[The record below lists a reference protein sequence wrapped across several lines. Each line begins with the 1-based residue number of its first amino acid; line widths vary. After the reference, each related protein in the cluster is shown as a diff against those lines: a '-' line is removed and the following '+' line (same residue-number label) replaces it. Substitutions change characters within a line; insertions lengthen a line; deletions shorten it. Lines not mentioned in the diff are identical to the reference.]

1 METKDIINE
10 FLNNKN
16 EENAKGMKAYLKDNF
31 EFLGVKT
38 PLRKQLSKE
47 FLKEKSKETFI
58 DEALVRELWAN
69 EYREMQ
75 YIAIDYLI
83 KQKKNLQREHIA
95 LIKDLIVT
103 KSWWDSVDLI
113 ASHLAGELGR
123 KYPELIEEYFLPWSE
138 SENMWL
144 RRTAILYQLKYKENT
159 NTDFLKQVIKVNLHQ
174 EEFFIRKAIGWSLR
188 EYSKSNQEW
197 VREFIANN
205 KLSKL
210 SEKEASKYL

>member
-69 EYREMQ
+69 EYRERQ

-83 KQKKNLQREHIA
+83 KQKKKLQREHIA

>member
-10 FLNNKN
+10 ILNNRN
-16 EENAKGMKAYLKDNF
+16 EENAKAMKAYLKDNF

-38 PLRKQLSKE
+38 PIRRQLSKE
-47 FLKEKSKETFI
+47 FLKEKSKEAYI
-58 DEALVRELWAN
+58 DEALVKELWAN
-69 EYREMQ
+69 EYREIQ

-83 KQKKNLQREHIA
+83 KQKKKLQREHIA
-95 LIKDLIVT
+95 LIKDLIIT

-123 KYPELIEEYFLPWSE
+123 KYPDLIEEYFLPWSE
-138 SENMWL
+138 SENLWL

-159 NTDFLKQVIKVNLHQ
+159 DTDVLEQVIKVNLHQ

-188 EYSKSNQEW
+188 EYSKSCQEW

>member
-10 FLNNKN
+10 LMNNHN
-16 EENAKGMKAYLKDNF
+16 EENAKNMNAYLKDNF

-38 PLRKQLSKE
+38 PLRRQLCKE
-47 FLKEKSKETFI
+47 FLKGKSKEAFI
-58 DEALVRELWAN
+58 DEALVKELWAN
-69 EYREMQ
+69 EYREIQ

-83 KQKKNLQREHIA
+83 KQKKKLQREHVA
-95 LIKDLIVT
+95 LIKDLIIT

-123 KYPELIEEYFLPWSE
+123 KYPNLIEEYFLPWSE
-138 SENMWL
+138 SENLWL

-159 NTDFLKQVIKVNLHQ
+159 DTDILEQVIKANLHQ

-188 EYSKSNQEW
+188 EYSKSDQEW

>member
-38 PLRKQLSKE
+38 PLRKLVSKE
-47 FLKEKSKETFI
+47 FLKEKSKENFI

-83 KQKKNLQREHIA
+83 KQKKKLQREHIT

-159 NTDFLKQVIKVNLHQ
+159 NTDFLKQVIKVTLHQ

-188 EYSKSNQEW
+188 EYSKFNQEW

>member
-10 FLNNKN
+10 FINNHN
-16 EENAKGMKAYLKDNF
+16 EENAKAMKAYLKDNF

-38 PLRKQLSKE
+38 PLRKQLCKE
-47 FLKEKSKETFI
+47 FLKEKSKEAFI
-58 DEALVRELWAN
+58 DEALVKELWAN
-69 EYREMQ
+69 EYREIQ

-83 KQKKNLQREHIA
+83 KQKKKLQREHIA
-95 LIKDLIVT
+95 LIKDLIIT

-159 NTDFLKQVIKVNLHQ
+159 NTDILKQVIKANLHH

>member
-38 PLRKQLSKE
+38 PLRKQVSKE
-47 FLKEKSKETFI
+47 FLKEKSKENFI

-83 KQKKNLQREHIA
+83 KQKKKLQREHIT

-159 NTDFLKQVIKVNLHQ
+159 NTDFLKQVIKVTLHQ

-188 EYSKSNQEW
+188 EYSKFNQEW

>member
-83 KQKKNLQREHIA
+83 KQKKKLQREHIA

>member
-83 KQKKNLQREHIA
+83 KQKKKLQREHIA

-174 EEFFIRKAIGWSLR
+174 E
-188 EYSKSNQEW
+188 
-197 VREFIANN
+197 
-205 KLSKL
+205 
-210 SEKEASKYL
+210 

>member
-10 FLNNKN
+10 FINNHN
-16 EENAKGMKAYLKDNF
+16 EENAKAMKAYLKDNF

-47 FLKEKSKETFI
+47 FLKEKSKEVFI
-58 DEALVRELWAN
+58 DEALVKELWAN
-69 EYREMQ
+69 EYREIQ
-75 YIAIDYLI
+75 YIAIEYLI
-83 KQKKNLQREHIA
+83 KQKKKLQREHIA
-95 LIKDLIVT
+95 LIKDLIIT

-138 SENMWL
+138 SENLWL

-159 NTDFLKQVIKVNLHQ
+159 NADILKQVIKVNLHH

-188 EYSKSNQEW
+188 EYSKSNPEW